1 MDYIFIFNGLPD
13 RAWVID
19 EVEKQIKALGLE
31 YPTYVTTDAGDATR
45 YVNMYCDMN
54 PDEEV
59 CFVACGGAGLT
70 NEVVSGIVNKENK
83 YLAILSYGGTN
94 DFTKVYPDR
103 NFQSVKAMLKGKAI
117 KVDVLKAKD
126 NYAINTINI
135 GLDAMVTA
143 YGLEYIAAGMK
154 NSYKR
159 AIGDAV
165 LMHRRNYVTIK
176 ADGETLIKR
185 CFMDAQFGNGKYCG
199 GEYLCS
205 PNAVPDDGLIEL
217 SIEKTTGLVGLS
229 KIMKEFKVGKH
240 LTDPFCKHFVIYRRV
255 RHIELRAKDLF
266 YLAMDGEVI
275 ADVSVDIDILDKA
288 VNFILPKK

>member
-1 MDYIFIFNGLPD
+1 MEYIFIYNGLPD

-19 EVEKQIKALGLE
+19 EVGGQIQKLGAE
-31 YPTYVTTDAGDATR
+31 YPSYITTDAGDATR

-54 PDEEV
+54 PKQEI

-70 NEVVSGIVNKENK
+70 NEVVNGIVGRENK
-83 YLAILSYGGTN
+83 YLGILSYGGTN
-94 DFTKVYPDR
+94 DFTKVYPDC
-103 NFQSVKAMLKGKAI
+103 NFQSVKDLLEGTPI
-117 KVDVLKAKD
+117 KVDVLKAND

-143 YGLEYIAAGMK
+143 YGQEYIAAGIDHAYPK
-154 NSYKR
+154 
-159 AIGDAV
+159 AISDAV
-165 LMHRRNYVTIK
+165 LQHRRNYVKIV
-176 ADGETLIKR
+176 ADGETIIKR
-185 CFMDAQFGNGKYCG
+185 CFMDAQFGNGNYCG

-205 PNAVPDDGLIEL
+205 PNAKPDDGLIEL
-217 SIEKTTGLVGLS
+217 SVEKTTGLLGLI

-240 LTDPFCKHFVIYRRV
+240 LTDPFCKKFVIYRRV
-255 RHIELRAKDLF
+255 RHIELRSKDIF
-266 YLAMDGEVI
+266 YLAMDGEVL